1 MTNLFLQ
8 FLVCQV
14 LICIFLFG
22 IQLRS
27 TKINSDAKIT
37 FHKQFLILA
46 FLRSYWTN
54 NIENSYNE
62 WFYSKASFSLPLKK
76 PLLLQNVS
84 HLLFQTGKLGCRE
97 SLEGTC
103 TISLNRPRLFF
114 SLQMLLQHVMF
125 ICFLH
130 RPMNPC
136 PKHITIGYW
145 RLTHLTTWH

>member
-46 FLRSYWTN
+46 FLRSFEKTTATA
-54 NIENSYNE
+54 
-62 WFYSKASFSLPLKK
+62 KCQSLI
-76 PLLLQNVS
+76 VS
-84 HLLFQTGKLGCRE
+84 DR
-97 SLEGTC
+97 
-103 TISLNRPRLFF
+103 
-114 SLQMLLQHVMF
+114 
-125 ICFLH
+125 
-130 RPMNPC
+130 
-136 PKHITIGYW
+136 
-145 RLTHLTTWH
+145 